1 MANTIA
7 PRLSALTSSE
17 VHAMLGDDA
26 AKTRRGRKILQ
37 VDASRYDVDMNP
49 KTWHLAAAVPA
60 YR

>member
-1 MANTIA
+1 
-7 PRLSALTSSE
+7 
-17 VHAMLGDDA
+17 MLGDDA
-26 AKTRRGRKILQ
+26 AKTRRGREILQ